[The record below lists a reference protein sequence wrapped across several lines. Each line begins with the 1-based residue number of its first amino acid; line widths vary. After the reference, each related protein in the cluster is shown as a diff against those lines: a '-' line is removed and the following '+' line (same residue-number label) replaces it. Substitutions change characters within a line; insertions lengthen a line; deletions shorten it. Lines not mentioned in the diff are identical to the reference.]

1 MYIFTLDNQVQDL
14 FINGTQAGSMCM
26 NDTIMQYAGKI
37 WTRKILSGF
46 GFLLFLLPLK
56 ILVRQITVGVSDL
69 PLFKDSEFLN
79 VTFSV
84 NF

>member
-37 WTRKILSGF
+37 
-46 GFLLFLLPLK
+46 
-56 ILVRQITVGVSDL
+56 
-69 PLFKDSEFLN
+69 
-79 VTFSV
+79 
-84 NF
+84 